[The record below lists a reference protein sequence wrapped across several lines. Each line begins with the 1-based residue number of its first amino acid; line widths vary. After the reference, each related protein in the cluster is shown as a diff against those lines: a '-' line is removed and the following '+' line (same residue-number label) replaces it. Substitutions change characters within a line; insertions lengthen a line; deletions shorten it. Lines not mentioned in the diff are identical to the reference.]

1 MAEVDKEGYLYIVDR
16 VDNMIVSGGENIY
29 PAAVER
35 VLGNHPDV
43 AEACVFGRDDED
55 WGQIVTAV
63 VVAEDGA
70 ELTDGDLDD
79 YCLQHDGLADFKR
92 PRAYAITHDPL
103 PRSDTGT
110 VIRDR
115 LVEAH
120 FP

>member
-1 MAEVDKEGYLYIVDR
+1 
-16 VDNMIVSGGENIY
+16 MIVSGGENIY

-43 AEACVFGRDDED
+43 AEACVFGRDDEE

-70 ELTDGDLDD
+70 ELTDDDLHD

-92 PRAYAITHDPL
+92 PRAYAITDEPL

-110 VIRDR
+110 IRR
-115 LVEAH
+115 EQLIQEYFA
-120 FP
+120 